1 MISDDGLTA
10 DAELLGSLAAS
21 VQHITE
27 DVQGTVV
34 VKVGTAWCAGD
45 VAGAGTVTDRLAKRP
60 DSIDDFRVGLG
71 FRGDDLSVHACG
83 IGQFVLG
90 GDPTDVIT
98 PRNRQVN
105 GFPGRAVIAA
115 GAAIQRHAMGGALSM
130 DQPERVCVVPEWLS
144 REGRKRETYAVDPYY
159 RDAWDDLADLL
170 GTERTVA
177 DQLHRVAPMVLKPD
191 AVAVRGGARLLTAVR
206 AAGFVPVA
214 WRKVRFDRHT
224 SRELWRYQLNVATRE
239 RIDLMDMIMPIGES
253 LYILLRDTTESEI
266 PATAR
271 LSDMKGPT
279 RPEDREA
286 YHLRRIAGGAQAS
299 ALTYIHV
306 ADEPADIL
314 RELGV
319 FFERS
324 ERKRL
329 LAALDSRR
337 DVTQQVLAALTEV
350 EACTEASDLFWKPA
364 LDRLDAQ
371 LSSHPNSAELAVLLQ
386 QVRSGRSKDWQSLLA
401 LADRFGMQ
409 WSRWDRISVAA
420 QLGARHL
427 AAEPVIPD
435 VSRSAWSVDS

>member
-1 MISDDGLTA
+1 
-10 DAELLGSLAAS
+10 
-21 VQHITE
+21 
-27 DVQGTVV
+27 
-34 VKVGTAWCAGD
+34 
-45 VAGAGTVTDRLAKRP
+45 
-60 DSIDDFRVGLG
+60 
-71 FRGDDLSVHACG
+71 
-83 IGQFVLG
+83 
-90 GDPTDVIT
+90 
-98 PRNRQVN
+98 
-105 GFPGRAVIAA
+105 
-115 GAAIQRHAMGGALSM
+115 M
-130 DQPERVCVVPEWLS
+130 DQSERACVVPEWLS
-144 REGRKRETYAVDPYY
+144 REGRKRETFAVDPYY
-159 RDAWDDLADLL
+159 RDAWDDLADLF

-191 AVAVRGGARLLTAVR
+191 AVAVRGGARLLAAVR

-214 WRKVRFDRHT
+214 WRKLRFDRHV

-239 RIDLMDMIMPIGES
+239 RIDLMDMIMPIGEA

-271 LSDMKGPT
+271 LSHMKGPT
-279 RPEDREA
+279 RPEDRKA
-286 YHLRRIAGGAQAS
+286 HHLRRIAGAAQAS

-350 EACTEASDLFWKPA
+350 EVCTEASDLSWKRA

-371 LSSHPNSAELAVLLQ
+371 LSSHPDGAELALLLQ

-401 LADRFGMQ
+401 LADRLGMR